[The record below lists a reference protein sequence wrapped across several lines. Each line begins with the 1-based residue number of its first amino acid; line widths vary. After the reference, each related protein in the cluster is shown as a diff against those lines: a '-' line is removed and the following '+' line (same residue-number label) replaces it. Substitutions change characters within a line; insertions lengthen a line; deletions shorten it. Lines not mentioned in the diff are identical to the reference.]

1 MKIIVPMAGMGKRMR
16 PHTHTTAKPLLPI
29 AGKPIV
35 QRLVED
41 LAAVAGEPVEEVAF
55 VVHPS
60 FGIKVEEELV
70 AIAQAVG
77 AKGTIHYQEVA
88 LGTAHAILC
97 AEKALQGRIIVA
109 FADTLFR
116 AQLKLDKDCDGV
128 IWVNKVADPRQFGVV
143 KLDEAG
149 VITEFVE
156 KPQQFVSDLAIIGIY
171 YFADGEHLRK
181 EMQYLIDNDI
191 KDKGEYQLTNA
202 MENMKRKGA
211 RFKAGS
217 VDVWMDCGNKNAMV
231 DTNTKVLGFLSGDPG
246 SKAGDLV
253 SSKVKTENSVIIP
266 PCFIGDDVTI
276 TNSIVGPNVSI
287 EKGSSISGSVVRNSI
302 LRGNTRVQDC
312 VMDNCM
318 IGERAS
324 VSGHALDLS
333 LSDDSTIG

>member
-41 LAAVAGEPVEEVAF
+41 LAAVAGEPVEEVAY

-60 FGIKVEEELV
+60 FGVKVENELV
-70 AIAQAVG
+70 AIAKSIG

-97 AEKALQGRIIVA
+97 AEKALSGRIIVA

-128 IWVNKVADPRQFGVV
+128 IWVNKVEDPRAFGVV
-143 KLDEAG
+143 KLDDDG

-171 YFADGEHLRK
+171 YFGDGEHLRK
-181 EMQYLIDNDI
+181 EMQWLIDNDV

-202 MENMKRKGA
+202 MENMKQKGA

-231 DTNTKVLGFLSGDPG
+231 DTNTKVLGYLKGDASLSGA
-246 SKAGDLV
+246 SLQ
-253 SSKVKTENSVIIP
+253 S
-266 PCFIGDDVTI
+266 
-276 TNSIVGPNVSI
+276 TNSQVVQPCYVGSNVELINCVVGPNVSL
-287 EKGSSISGSVVRNSI
+287 GDGVRVVSSVISDSIIGAKSEVLGAVVRNSM
-302 LRGNTRVQDC
+302 V
-312 VMDNCM
+312 
-318 IGERAS
+318 GERAI
-324 VSGHALDLS
+324 VRGHPFELS
-333 LSDDSTIG
+333 IGDDSTVG

>member
-55 VVHPS
+55 IVHPS
-60 FGIKVEEELV
+60 FGKKVEDELV
-70 AIAQAVG
+70 GIAKAIG
-77 AKGTIHYQEVA
+77 SKGTIHYQETA

-97 AEKALQGRIIVA
+97 AEKALSGRIIVA

-116 AQLKLDKDCDGV
+116 ARLKLDKDCDGV
-128 IWVNKVADPRQFGVV
+128 IWVNKVEDPRPFGVV
-143 KLDEAG
+143 KLDNLG
-149 VITEFVE
+149 IITEFVE

-171 YFADGEHLRK
+171 YFADGEYLRK
-181 EMQYLIDNDI
+181 EMKYLIDNDI

-231 DTNTKVLGFLSGDPG
+231 DTNSRVLGFLNG
-246 SKAGDLV
+246 SKDLV
-253 SSKVKTENSVIIP
+253 SATLKLENSVMVP
-266 PCFIGDDVTI
+266 PCFIGENVTLV
-276 TNSIVGPNVSI
+276 NSVVGPNVSI
-287 EKGSSISGSVVRNSI
+287 EQGTVVTNSVVRDSI
-302 LRGNTRVQDC
+302 LRGDSRVQDA
-312 VMDNCM
+312 VVANSM
-318 IGERAS
+318 IGQRAM
-324 VSGHALDLS
+324 VKGRVLDLS
-333 LSDDSTIG
+333 LSDDATIG

>member
-41 LAAVAGEPVEEVAF
+41 LAAVAGEPVEEVAYI
-55 VVHPS
+55 VHPS
-60 FGIKVEEELV
+60 FGKKVEDELLGIAK
-70 AIAQAVG
+70 AIG
-77 AKGTIHYQEVA
+77 SKGSTHYQKEA

-97 AEKALQGRIIVA
+97 AEKALTGRIIVA

-128 IWVNKVADPRQFGVV
+128 IWVNKVEDPRPFGVV
-143 KLDEAG
+143 KLDDKG

-156 KPQQFVSDLAIIGIY
+156 KPQTFVSDLAIIGIY
-171 YFADGEHLRK
+171 YFADGEYLRK

-231 DTNTKVLGFLSGDPG
+231 DTNTKVLGYLQGD
-246 SKAGDLV
+246 KTLV
-253 SSKVKTENSVIIP
+253 SAKLKSENSVVIP
-266 PCFIGDDVTI
+266 PCFIGDDVTL
-276 TNSIVGPNVSI
+276 TNSVVGPNVSI
-287 EKGSSISGSVVRNSI
+287 EAGTVITGSVVRNSI
-302 LRGNTRVQDC
+302 LRGMVRVQDA
-312 VMDNCM
+312 VIDNSM
-318 IGERAS
+318 VGERAI
-324 VSGHALDLS
+324 VRGHALDLS
-333 LSDDSTIG
+333 LSDDSTLA

>member
-60 FGIKVEEELV
+60 FGVKVEEELMT
-70 AIAQAVG
+70 IAKAVG
-77 AKGTIHYQEVA
+77 AKGTIHYQEAA

-97 AEKALQGRIIVA
+97 AEKALSGRVIVA

-116 AQLKLDKDCDGV
+116 AQLELDKDCDGV
-128 IWVNKVADPRQFGVV
+128 IWVNQVEDPRQFGVV
-143 KLDEAG
+143 KLDG
-149 VITEFVE
+149 DGIITEFVE

-181 EMQYLIDNDI
+181 EMQWLIDNDV

-217 VDVWMDCGNKNAMV
+217 VEVWMDCGNKNAMV
-231 DTNTKVLGFLSGDPG
+231 DTNTKVLGYLKGDKNLM
-246 SKAGDLV
+246 SAKLR
-253 SSKVKTENSVIIP
+253 SENSVVIA
-266 PCFIGDDVTI
+266 PCYIGDDVTI

-287 EKGSSISGSVVRNSI
+287 EKGSTVTGSVVRDSI
-302 LRGNTRVQDC
+302 LRGGVRVQDA
-312 VMDNCM
+312 VIANSM
-318 IGERAS
+318 IGERA
-324 VSGHALDLS
+324 VVRGTALDLS
-333 LSDDSTIG
+333 LSDDSTLG

>member
-55 VVHPS
+55 IVHPS
-60 FGIKVEEELV
+60 FGKKVEDELV
-70 AIAQAVG
+70 GIAKAIG
-77 AKGTIHYQEVA
+77 SKGTIHYQKEA

-97 AEKALQGRIIVA
+97 AQSALNGRVIVA

-128 IWVNKVADPRQFGVV
+128 IWVNKVEDPRPFGVV
-143 KLDEAG
+143 KLDANG
-149 VITEFVE
+149 IITEFVE
-156 KPQQFVSDLAIIGIY
+156 KPQEFVSDLAIIGIY
-171 YFADGEHLRK
+171 YFADGEYLRK
-181 EMQYLIDNDI
+181 EMQFLIDNDI
-191 KDKGEYQLTNA
+191 KDKGEFQLTNA
-202 MENMKRKGA
+202 MENMKQKGA

-231 DTNTKVLGFLSGDPG
+231 DTNTKVLGFLKNEKGLISA
-246 SKAGDLV
+246 SLKQ
-253 SSKVKTENSVIIP
+253 EHSVVIE
-266 PCFIGDDVTI
+266 PCFIGEDVSI

-287 EKGSSISGSVVRNSI
+287 EAGAVISGSVVKNSI
-302 LRGNTRVQDC
+302 LRGHTRVQDC
-312 VMDNCM
+312 VMDNSM

-324 VSGHALDLS
+324 VKGTALDVS
-333 LSDDSTIG
+333 ISDDSTLG

>member
-41 LAAVAGEPVEEVAF
+41 LAAVAGEPVEEVAY
-55 VVHPS
+55 VIHPS
-60 FGIKVEEELV
+60 FGAAVEKDLL
-70 AIAQAVG
+70 AIAAQVG
-77 AKGTIHYQEVA
+77 AKGSIHYQEVA

-97 AEKALQGRIIVA
+97 AEKALSGRVIVA

-128 IWVNKVADPRQFGVV
+128 IWVNKVDDPRPFGVV
-143 KLDEAG
+143 KLDG
-149 VITEFVE
+149 SGIITEFVE
-156 KPQQFVSDLAIIGIY
+156 KPQEFVSDLAIIGIY
-171 YFADGEHLRK
+171 YFADGERLRM

-191 KDKGEYQLTNA
+191 KEKGEYQLTNA

-211 RFKAGS
+211 RFKAGA

-231 DTNTKVLGFLSGDPG
+231 DTNTKVLGFLKD
-246 SKAGDLV
+246 SKDLV
-253 SSKVKTENSVIIP
+253 SARLKSTNSVVIP
-266 PCFIGDDVTI
+266 PCFIGDDVTLV
-276 TNSIVGPNVSI
+276 NSVVGPYVSI
-287 EKGSSISGSVVRNSI
+287 EKGSAVTNSVVRSSI
-302 LRGNTRVQDC
+302 LRGGVRVQDA
-312 VMDNCM
+312 VIDNSM
-318 IGERAS
+318 LGERAA
-324 VSGHALDLS
+324 VTGHALDLS

>member
-60 FGIKVEEELV
+60 FGMKVEQELL
-70 AIAQAVG
+70 AIAKAVG
-77 AKGTIHYQEVA
+77 ARGTIHYQEVA

-97 AEKALQGRIIVA
+97 AEKALSGRVIVA

-128 IWVNKVADPRQFGVV
+128 IWVNKVEDPRQFGVV
-143 KLDEAG
+143 KLDDKG
-149 VITEFVE
+149 IITEFVE

-202 MENMKRKGA
+202 MENMKQKGA

-231 DTNTKVLGFLSGDPG
+231 DTNTKVLGFLKGD
-246 SKAGDLV
+246 KTLV
-253 SSKVKTENSVIIP
+253 SGSVKKENSVVIE
-266 PCFIGDDVTI
+266 PCFIGDGVTLV
-276 TNSIVGPNVSI
+276 NSIVGPNVSI
-287 EKGSSISGSVVRNSI
+287 EQGATISNSVVRNSI
-302 LRGNTRVQDC
+302 LRGGVRVQDA

-324 VSGHALDLS
+324 VKGQALDLS
-333 LSDDSTIG
+333 LSDDSTLG

>member
-41 LAAVAGEPVEEVAF
+41 LAAVAGEPVEEVAYI
-55 VVHPS
+55 VHPS
-60 FGIKVEEELV
+60 FGQKVESELV
-70 AIAQAVG
+70 AIAEAVG
-77 AKGTIHYQEVA
+77 AKGSIHYQEVA

-97 AEKALQGRIIVA
+97 AEKALNGRVIVA

-128 IWVNKVADPRQFGVV
+128 IWVNKVEDPRQFGVV
-143 KLDEAG
+143 KLDG
-149 VITEFVE
+149 NGIITEFVE

-171 YFADGEHLRK
+171 YFADGERLRQ

-231 DTNTKVLGFLSGDPG
+231 DTNTKVLGFIKGDKG
-246 SKAGDLV
+246 LV
-253 SSKVKTENSVIIP
+253 SASVKKENSVVIE
-266 PCFIGDDVTI
+266 PCFIGDEVTLV
-276 TNSIVGPNVSI
+276 NSVVGPYVSI
-287 EKGSSISGSVVRNSI
+287 EKGSTVTNSVVRNSI
-302 LRGNTRVQDC
+302 LRGGVRVQDA
-312 VMDNCM
+312 VIDNSM
-318 IGERAS
+318 VGERAQ
-324 VSGHALDLS
+324 VKGHALDLS
-333 LSDDSTIG
+333 LSDDSTLG

>member
-41 LAAVAGEPVEEVAF
+41 LAAVAGEPVEEVAYI
-55 VVHPS
+55 VHPS
-60 FGIKVEEELV
+60 FGKKVEDELLGIAK
-70 AIAQAVG
+70 AIG
-77 AKGTIHYQEVA
+77 STGSIHYQREA

-97 AEKALQGRIIVA
+97 AEKALNGRVIVA

-128 IWVNKVADPRQFGVV
+128 IWVNKVEDPKPFGVV
-143 KLDEAG
+143 KLDG
-149 VITEFVE
+149 NGIITEFVE
-156 KPQQFVSDLAIIGIY
+156 KPQTFVSDLAIIGIY
-171 YFADGEHLRK
+171 YFADGEYLRK
-181 EMQYLIDNDI
+181 EMQFLIDNDV

-231 DTNTKVLGFLSGDPG
+231 DTNTKVLGFLKGA
-246 SKAGDLV
+246 KDLV
-253 SSKVKTENSVIIP
+253 SPTLKNENSVVIA
-266 PCFIGDDVTI
+266 PCFIGEGVTL

-287 EKGSSISGSVVRNSI
+287 EKGATITGSIVKNSI

-312 VMDNCM
+312 VMHNSM
-318 IGERAS
+318 IGERAM
-324 VSGHALDLS
+324 VTGTALDIS

>member
-41 LAAVAGEPVEEVAF
+41 LAAVAGEPVEEVAYI
-55 VVHPS
+55 VHPS
-60 FGIKVEEELV
+60 FGKKVEEELLGIAK
-70 AIAQAVG
+70 AIG
-77 AKGTIHYQEVA
+77 SKGSIHYQKEA

-97 AEKALQGRIIVA
+97 AEKALSGRIIVA

-128 IWVNKVADPRQFGVV
+128 IWVNKVTDPRPFGVV
-143 KLDEAG
+143 KLDADG

-156 KPQQFVSDLAIIGIY
+156 KPQEFVSDLAIIGIY
-171 YFADGEHLRK
+171 YFADGEYLRR

-231 DTNTKVLGFLSGDPG
+231 DTNTKVLGFLKDTKG
-246 SKAGDLV
+246 LV
-253 SSKVKTENSVIIP
+253 SPKLKSENSVVIA
-266 PCFIGDDVTI
+266 PCFIGDDVTL
-276 TNSIVGPNVSI
+276 TDSVVGPYVSI
-287 EKGSSISGSVVRNSI
+287 EKGTTVTGSVVRRSI
-302 LRGNTRVQDC
+302 LRGMVRVQDA
-312 VMDNCM
+312 VIDNSM

-324 VSGHALDLS
+324 VQGRALDLS
-333 LSDDSTIG
+333 VSDDSTIA

>member
-55 VVHPS
+55 ITNPV
-60 FGIKVEEELV
+60 FGKKVEDELV
-70 AIAQAVG
+70 AIAKGIG

-97 AEKALQGRIIVA
+97 AQSALSGRVIVA

-128 IWVNKVADPRQFGVV
+128 IWVNKVEDPKPFGVV
-143 KLDEAG
+143 KLDDKG
-149 VITEFVE
+149 IITEFVE
-156 KPQQFVSDLAIIGIY
+156 KPQTFISDLAIIGIY
-171 YFADGEHLRK
+171 YFADGEYLRK

-202 MENMKRKGA
+202 MENMKQKGA

-231 DTNTKVLGFLSGDPG
+231 DTNTKVLGFLKDD
-246 SKAGDLV
+246 KNLV
-253 SSKVKTENSVIIP
+253 SKSLKSTNSVVIP
-266 PCFIGDDVTI
+266 PCFIGEDVTL

-287 EKGSSISGSVVRNSI
+287 EMGASISGSVVKNSI
-302 LRGNTRVQDC
+302 LRSNTRVQDC
-312 VMDNCM
+312 VLDNSM
-318 IGERAS
+318 IGERAM
-324 VSGHALDLS
+324 VSGTALDVS
-333 LSDDSTIG
+333 MSDDSTFG

>member
-41 LAAVAGEPVEEVAF
+41 LAAVAGEAVEEVAF
-55 VVHPS
+55 IVHPS
-60 FGIKVEEELV
+60 FGKKVEDELV
-70 AIAQAVG
+70 GIATAIG
-77 AKGTIHYQEVA
+77 SKGTIHYQKEA

-97 AEKALQGRIIVA
+97 AQSALNGRVIVA

-128 IWVNKVADPRQFGVV
+128 IWVNKVDDPRPFGVV
-143 KLDEAG
+143 KLDANG
-149 VITEFVE
+149 IITEFVE
-156 KPQQFVSDLAIIGIY
+156 KPQTFVSDLAIIGIY
-171 YFADGEHLRK
+171 YFADGEYLRK
-181 EMQYLIDNDI
+181 EMQFLIDNDI

-231 DTNTKVLGFLSGDPG
+231 DTNTKVLGFLKGDK
-246 SKAGDLV
+246 SLV
-253 SSKVKTENSVIIP
+253 SGSLKKENSIVIE
-266 PCFIGDDVTI
+266 PCFIGENVSLV
-276 TNSIVGPNVSI
+276 NSIVGPNVSI
-287 EKGSSISGSVVRNSI
+287 ESGAVVSGSVVRNSI
-302 LRGNTRVQDC
+302 LRGHTRVQDC
-312 VMDNCM
+312 VMDNSM

-324 VSGHALDLS
+324 VKGTALDVS
-333 LSDDSTIG
+333 ISDDSTLG

>member
-41 LAAVAGEPVEEVAF
+41 LAAVAGEPVEEVAY
-55 VVHPS
+55 VIHPS
-60 FGIKVEEELV
+60 FGAAVEKDLLT
-70 AIAQAVG
+70 IAEKVG
-77 AKGTIHYQEVA
+77 AKGSIHYQEVA

-97 AEKALQGRIIVA
+97 AEKALSGRVIVA

-128 IWVNKVADPRQFGVV
+128 IWVNKVDDPRPFGVV
-143 KLDEAG
+143 KLDG
-149 VITEFVE
+149 DGIITEFVE
-156 KPQQFVSDLAIIGIY
+156 KPQEFVSDLAIIGIY
-171 YFADGEHLRK
+171 YFADGERLRM

-191 KDKGEYQLTNA
+191 KEKGEYQLTNA

-211 RFKAGS
+211 RFKAGA

-231 DTNTKVLGFLSGDPG
+231 DTNTKVLGFLKDA
-246 SKAGDLV
+246 KDLV
-253 SSKVKTENSVIIP
+253 SAKLKSTHSVVIP
-266 PCFIGDDVTI
+266 PCFIGDDVTLV
-276 TNSIVGPNVSI
+276 NSVVGPYVSI
-287 EKGSSISGSVVRNSI
+287 EKGSTVTNSVVRSSI
-302 LRGNTRVQDC
+302 LRGGVRVQNA
-312 VMDNCM
+312 VIDNSM
-318 IGERAS
+318 LGERA
-324 VSGHALDLS
+324 VVTGHALDLS

>member
-41 LAAVAGEPVEEVAF
+41 LAAVAGEAVEEVAY

-60 FGIKVEEELV
+60 FGVKVEEELM
-70 AIAQAVG
+70 AIASAIG
-77 AKGTIHYQEVA
+77 AKGSIHYQEVA

-97 AEKALQGRIIVA
+97 AEKALSGRVIVA

-128 IWVNKVADPRQFGVV
+128 IWVNKVEDPRPFGVV
-143 KLDEAG
+143 KLDG
-149 VITEFVE
+149 DGIITEFVE

-171 YFADGEHLRK
+171 YFADGERLRS
-181 EMQYLIDNDI
+181 EMQWLIDNDV

-231 DTNTKVLGFLSGDPG
+231 DTNTKVLGFLKDAPG
-246 SKAGDLV
+246 LV
-253 SSKVKTENSVIIP
+253 SPKAKLNGSLVIS
-266 PCFIGDDVTI
+266 PCFIGENVTLV
-276 TNSIVGPNVSI
+276 NSIIGPNVSL
-287 EKGSSISGSVVRNSI
+287 EPGALVENSVVRNSI
-302 LRGNTRVQDC
+302 LRGDSRVLDA
-312 VMDNCM
+312 VIDNSM
-318 IGERAS
+318 IGARAQ
-324 VSGHALDLS
+324 VTGKAMDLS
-333 LSDDSTIG
+333 LSDDSTVG

>member
-41 LAAVAGEPVEEVAF
+41 LAAVAGEPVEEVAYII
-55 VVHPS
+55 HPS
-60 FGIKVEEELV
+60 FGAQVEKDLLSIAT
-70 AIAQAVG
+70 AIG
-77 AKGTIHYQEVA
+77 SKGSIHYQKEA

-97 AEKALQGRIIVA
+97 AQSALSGRVIVA

-128 IWVNKVADPRQFGVV
+128 IWVNKVDDPRPFGVV
-143 KLDEAG
+143 KLDDKDL
-149 VITEFVE
+149 ITEFVE
-156 KPQQFVSDLAIIGIY
+156 KPVEFVSDLAIIGIY
-171 YFADGEHLRK
+171 YFADGERLRT

-191 KDKGEYQLTNA
+191 KEKGEYQLTNA

-211 RFKAGS
+211 RFKAGA

-231 DTNTKVLGFLSGDPG
+231 DTNTKVLGFLKGA
-246 SKAGDLV
+246 KDLV
-253 SSKVKTENSVIIP
+253 SGSVKQENSVVIE
-266 PCFIGDDVTI
+266 PCFIGDNVTL

-287 EKGSSISGSVVRNSI
+287 EAGAVISGSVVKNSI
-302 LRGNTRVQDC
+302 LRGGVRVQDC
-312 VMDNCM
+312 VMDNSM
-318 IGERAS
+318 IGARAT
-324 VSGHALDLS
+324 VTGRALDLS
-333 LSDDSTIG
+333 LGDDAAVG